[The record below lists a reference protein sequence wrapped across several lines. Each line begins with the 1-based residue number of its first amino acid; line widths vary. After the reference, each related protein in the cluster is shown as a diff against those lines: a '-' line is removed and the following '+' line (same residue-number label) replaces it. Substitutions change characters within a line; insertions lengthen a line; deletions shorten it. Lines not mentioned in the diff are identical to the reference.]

1 MKLTTEQRSEI
12 ISELNRAPQL
22 KKEAFH
28 GQISCLWNAFAIS
41 EETGRKIDASA
52 PRRITHCRFRLP
64 RRRFRNGDGRE
75 GWLPTTRCCA

>member
-28 GQISCLWNAFAIS
+28 GQIVVGGMLL
-41 EETGRKIDASA
+41 R
-52 PRRITHCRFRLP
+52 
-64 RRRFRNGDGRE
+64 
-75 GWLPTTRCCA
+75 